1 MFDTKNGENRTI
13 PLSEKEFLILS
24 SLPRQFDKK
33 MFPMTRDSLKS
44 HFNRAKI
51 RAEIEGFRWHD
62 LRRTA
67 ISQMFQ
73 IRKFDLPTVQLM
85 SGHKKSWCAVESLYE
100 T

>member
-1 MFDTKNGENRTI
+1 
-13 PLSEKEFLILS
+13 
-24 SLPRQFDKK
+24 

-85 SGHKKSWCAVESLYE
+85 SGHKKPSVLLKVYTKLDPEKLVAVIG
-100 T
+100 